1 MLMECIVPYYTTLSD
16 MIENTYQVS
25 IDSTIQSA
33 RDSIKDIEQSTES
46 SDDKSRNILSGI
58 ISKVKDDVTGMTDKV
73 GEI

>member
-1 MLMECIVPYYTTLSD
+1 MLMECMVSYYTTLSD